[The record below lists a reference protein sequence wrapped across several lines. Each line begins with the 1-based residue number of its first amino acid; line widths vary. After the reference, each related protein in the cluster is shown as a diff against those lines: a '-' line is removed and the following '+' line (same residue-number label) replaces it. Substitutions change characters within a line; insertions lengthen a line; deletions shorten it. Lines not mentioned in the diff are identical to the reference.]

1 MKKTWIV
8 LLGVLS
14 LAITHAANAQV
25 RNEALANSI
34 IAARQKNNSMLLQ
47 YTWTAMTSFLKDGN
61 TKDTR
66 IQQVSYAANGV
77 PQYTLIN
84 DTAAPMPRGFL
95 RRAVAEN
102 EKEEAEKYLK
112 GLEKLV
118 GQYTL
123 PGPGAVVNF
132 LSTANITAST
142 APDGTAILQTTGAGV
157 VVPGDSVTFSYD
169 LGTFAMRQA
178 TVTTTFDGHS
188 VTLTATFRSLPSGL
202 SHLQYATVEVPDK
215 NLTVNIH
222 NYDYVPNN

>member
-14 LAITHAANAQV
+14 LALTHAANAQV

-34 IAARQKNNSMLLQ
+34 IAARQKNNTMLLQ

-66 IQQVSYAANGV
+66 IQQVSYTASGV

-84 DTAAPMPRGFL
+84 DNAAPMPRGFL
-95 RRAVAEN
+95 RRAIAEN

-188 VTLTATFRSLPSGL
+188 VTLTATFRTLPSGL